1 MNAAPA
7 LQTPIARLRALAR
20 RCENE
25 MLHQQDN
32 RAASARAFPFVT
44 SPRSPSMRQRT
55 RSRLIC
61 AHPAIALCAALLA
74 AGCASRAAETP
85 APATASLGGVIRH
98 PAQAVPHMRICAL
111 RADVPADLP
120 AAAQQ
125 RAAASRCVHTRHGD
139 DTYRIDGLAA
149 GEYVVIARVERGMYA
164 VGGHVQPVQCI
175 RAPCPEML
183 APVRLAAAQ
192 AREDI
197 DLNGFYDE
205 RPDFP
210 PLPAPP

>member
-1 MNAAPA
+1 MRPSDALCRPRAP
-7 LQTPIARLRALAR
+7 LA
-20 RCENE
+20 
-25 MLHQQDN
+25 ML
-32 RAASARAFPFVT
+32 V
-44 SPRSPSMRQRT
+44 
-55 RSRLIC
+55 
-61 AHPAIALCAALLA
+61 LCAALLA
-74 AGCASRAAETP
+74 AGCAGRAAEAP
-85 APATASLGGVIRH
+85 APSASATASLGGVIQH
-98 PAQAVPHMRICAL
+98 PAQAVPLMRICAV

-120 AAAQQ
+120 ADAPQ

-183 APVRLAAAQ
+183 APVRLAAGQ

-197 DLNGFYDE
+197 DLNGFYDARE
-205 RPDFP
+205 DFP
-210 PLPAPP
+210 PLPAAP